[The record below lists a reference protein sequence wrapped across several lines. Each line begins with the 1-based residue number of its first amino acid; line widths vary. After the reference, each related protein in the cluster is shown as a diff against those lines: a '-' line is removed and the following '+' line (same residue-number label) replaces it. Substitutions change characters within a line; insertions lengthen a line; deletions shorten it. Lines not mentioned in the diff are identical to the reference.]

1 MPPGAICYNR
11 VMGKKHSTIRHMGA
25 LALGMALFGLAACNG
40 GGTPSTPAPT
50 KPCVS
55 PVTVQVLYPQ
65 PGATAVPAT
74 LTTIYVATSA
84 AFPSDSNNAWDTELV
99 GPPTYGVQFTAQF
112 TATTA
117 SALPAGSATPSMA
130 NPLYYST
137 ALSNALVTGSGFS
150 IYINNL
156 NDAACYAVGTGATA
170 LSSFST

>member
-11 VMGKKHSTIRHMGA
+11 VMGNKHSTIRHVGA

-40 GGTPSTPAPT
+40 GGPASTPAPT

-137 ALSNALVTGSGFS
+137 TLSNALVTGSGFS